1 MASPVI
7 EKFWNDLISDIKS
20 NKITLPALPEVVL
33 KTRKLLDDNNA
44 SAAQVAR
51 AIKMDATITTR
62 MLRLVNS
69 PLYRSD
75 HKIEDVKIAI
85 TRLGHN
91 NVRSVIT
98 SLAMEQLYNTSF
110 SRQTK
115 KILRETWEH
124 SAHVAALSYLIARD
138 YTSLAPLDP
147 DEAMLAGLIHD
158 IGKLPILEYIEVVPD
173 LMINETAMRK
183 VIEILHTRIG
193 RIVLKTWNFSDE
205 FIEVAAEHENLM
217 RDPGLTADYT
227 DVVIVAN
234 LLTHIGSKHPHTLLD
249 WSKIPAFSRLGLSP
263 EETIDVIK
271 GAAEEI
277 REIRD
282 FFSSAN

>member
-33 KTRKLLDDNNA
+33 KARKLLDDDNSTA
-44 SAAQVAR
+44 TQISRV
-51 AIKMDATITTR
+51 ISIDATITTR

-75 HKIEDVKIAI
+75 HQIEDIKLAI
-85 TRLGHN
+85 TRLGN
-91 NVRSVIT
+91 KNVRSVIT
-98 SLAMEQLYNTSF
+98 SLAMEQLYNTAF
-110 SRQTK
+110 SRPIRM
-115 KILRETWEH
+115 ILRETWEH

-138 YTSLAPLDP
+138 YTTLHPLDP

-173 LMINETAMRK
+173 LMINEKAMRK
-183 VIEILHTRIG
+183 VLEILHTRIG
-193 RIVLKTWNFSDE
+193 RIILKTWKFSDE
-205 FIEVAAEHENLM
+205 LINVAGEHENLM
-217 RDPGLTADYT
+217 RDPGLNPDYT
-227 DVVIVAN
+227 DIVIVAN
-234 LLTHIGSKHPHTLLD
+234 LLSYIGTDHPHAHLD
-249 WSKIPAFSRLGLSP
+249 WSQIPAFKRLGLSP
-263 EETIDVIK
+263 EESIDVMK
-271 GAAEEI
+271 NAGNDI

-282 FFSSAN
+282 LFTH